1 MTQSSAEETSML
13 DKCGVAIAAALPA
26 LSACIEQ
33 IAKKIEGKETYDIKD
48 GSHLAWLSS
57 YIVALSS
64 ELRQLEKHDRS
75 MSKTPKQRFELVIKY
90 LRTLSPEQRAE
101 AAAVLQVE
109 DGRSVLA

>member
-1 MTQSSAEETSML
+1 MTQASPEETSML
-13 DKCGVAIAAALPA
+13 DKCVAAIAAALPA
-26 LSACIEQ
+26 LSACIAQ
-33 IAKKIEGKETYDIKD
+33 IAKKIEDKQEYDIKD

-75 MSKTPKQRFELVIKY
+75 MSKTPKQRHDLVLKY

-101 AAAVLQVE
+101 AIAVLQVE